1 MKKLIFILL
10 LLIGGLV
17 VSAQSDSSQYVTNS
31 NVEKLIDKYGGKLE
45 ATVISIA
52 QTLKQPTEH
61 VYEVLVKQQVVKSI
75 QALIIIVAWL
85 LFTFLTI
92 FFATGVA
99 DWDDF
104 EAKKDRM
111 AASGGL
117 FAMSLILF
125 FVFTIVLLVQG
136 SLNNVVTGFV
146 NPEYG
151 AMNDIVNWLR

>member
-85 LFTFLTI
+85 LY
-92 FFATGVA
+92 
-99 DWDDF
+99 
-104 EAKKDRM
+104 
-111 AASGGL
+111 
-117 FAMSLILF
+117 
-125 FVFTIVLLVQG
+125 
-136 SLNNVVTGFV
+136 N
-146 NPEYG
+146 G
-151 AMNDIVNWLR
+151 A